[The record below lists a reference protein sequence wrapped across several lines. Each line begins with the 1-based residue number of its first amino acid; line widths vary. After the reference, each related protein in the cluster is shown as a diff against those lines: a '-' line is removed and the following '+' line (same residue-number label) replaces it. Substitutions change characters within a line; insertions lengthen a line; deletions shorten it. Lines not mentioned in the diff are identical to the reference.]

1 MAIDD
6 LTLLSFVGI
15 YFLLLGSL
23 VYNFYL
29 SKKLYQLL
37 DEMVD
42 AISVLAELKE
52 PQRENTMKKLIKEGI
67 KAEGMKEEN
76 KNSENP

>member
-67 KAEGMKEEN
+67 KAEGMKEEK